1 MSNIQNDNTQCH
13 FQNLHFFCKFRFADT
28 TVKNYL
34 LWHNLTGKIMAFIF
48 QLIKHETKHEYFNL
62 DVAQWIEIHSAA
74 TFLYFEHWHFYE
86 MFLTCLG
93 LNTIWAVHYMISG
106 IPNSELPFLK
116 NHLEWVRFVC
126 LAFSLSS
133 LRAISGPIRIAK
145 YNPGFRIYKTKL
157 TIMCRNDELSS
168 TMSWVGCLLHNCH
181 TRRYYW

>member
-62 DVAQWIEIHSAA
+62 DVAQRVEIHSAA
-74 TFLYFEHWHFYE
+74 IFLYFEHGHFYE
-86 MFLTCLG
+86 MFLTCEG
-93 LNTIWAVHYMISG
+93 LNTIWAVGYMISG
-106 IPNSELPFLK
+106 IPISELPFLK

-126 LAFSLSS
+126 FI
-133 LRAISGPIRIAK
+133 LRAISGPIGINKAK
-145 YNPGFRIYKTKL
+145 SNPGFGIHKTKK
-157 TIMCRNDELSS
+157 
-168 TMSWVGCLLHNCH
+168 VLLVE
-181 TRRYYW
+181 YKWLLLL